1 MDAKDGPEAE
11 AKAAEEAADEA
22 PPSLIARLLHSWI
35 GLSMKIAKGGSAM
48 KEAAD
53 AGMTVQQITAIHALM
68 FEGPCSVT
76 QLTERLGLSVSATSH
91 LVQRLV
97 EQGYARRY
105 EDEADRRSKL

>member
-22 PPSLIARLLHSWI
+22 PPSLIARLMHTWI

-53 AGMTVQQITAIHALM
+53 AGMTVQQITAIHVLM
-68 FEGPCSVT
+68 FEGPSSIT
-76 QLTERLGLSVSATSH
+76 SPPERLGLSVSATSH
-91 LVQRLV
+91 LVQRMV
-97 EQGYARRY
+97 EQGYVRRF
-105 EDEADRRSKL
+105 EDETDRR